1 MDNKNAENP
10 RVRNVKLAVDLA
22 RHSATSWNDPALP
35 DDFKGIRELL
45 RINQQ
50 TLVRRLG
57 LDEATST
64 MLLAIEEQPEQT
76 EPASRSS
83 EAPSG

>member
-1 MDNKNAENP
+1 MDSKNAENP

-22 RHSATSWNDPALP
+22 RHSANSWSDAALP
-35 DDFKGIRELL
+35 DDLKGIRELL

-57 LDEATST
+57 LDETTST
-64 MLLAIEEQPEQT
+64 MLLAMDDTPEQNDSV
-76 EPASRSS
+76 SRSS
-83 EAPSG
+83 EAP